1 MKNELVMKQFL
12 IARNRLVSTLEK
24 LTPEEASRK
33 PEGFNNTIHWHAGH
47 ILLIAEKF
55 LFMAPTGS
63 NQVPDH
69 YDTFFANGTKPGDWT
84 DTPPSLAEIIDRLKD
99 QENRFK
105 ACEANQIDAAL
116 PKPFTLG
123 SGLVMETAG
132 ELMNMAIYHE
142 GIHTGYINAMK
153 RIVSQQTT
161 QA

>member
-1 MKNELVMKQFL
+1 MNNEIIIKQFL
-12 IARNRLVSTLEK
+12 IARSRLLNTLGK
-24 LTPEEASRK
+24 VAPEEADRK

-55 LFMAPTGS
+55 LFVAPGGE
-63 NQVPDH
+63 NGLPAH

-84 DTPPSLAEIIDRLKD
+84 DTPPSMEEIIDRLQD

-105 ACEANQIDAAL
+105 ACEAAL

-132 ELMNMAIYHE
+132 QLINMAIYHE
-142 GIHTGYINAMK
+142 GVHTGYMNAMK
-153 RIVSQQTT
+153 RMVS
-161 QA
+161 